1 MPWHGRQWHNKPK
14 HGVTWHGILYP
25 DTWTGLADTA
35 WSAAWHG
42 AVCQG
47 NARIMPWPVLYSALQ
62 CSTGENGARCR
73 SLTCTHTSAPV
84 EEVEEKV
91 YEVQDAQKNLEE
103 DEEEEEEGIITFI
116 LGSLP
121 RMTL

>member
-1 MPWHGRQWHNKPK
+1 MAR
-14 HGVTWHGILYP
+14 Y
-25 DTWTGLADTA
+25 AR
-35 WSAAWHG
+35 
-42 AVCQG
+42 G

-62 CSTGENGARCR
+62 CSTGEHSARCR

-84 EEVEEKV
+84 EEEDEKV
-91 YEVQDAQKNLEE
+91 YEVQDAQQNLE
-103 DEEEEEEGIITFI
+103 EEEEEEGRITFM

>member
-1 MPWHGRQWHNKPK
+1 MVYYILTRGLVWLTLHGLQP
-14 HGVTWHGILYP
+14 GIARY
-25 DTWTGLADTA
+25 AR
-35 WSAAWHG
+35 
-42 AVCQG
+42 G

-103 DEEEEEEGIITFI
+103 EEEKEGSITFM

>member
-1 MPWHGRQWHNKPK
+1 
-14 HGVTWHGILYP
+14 
-25 DTWTGLADTA
+25 
-35 WSAAWHG
+35 
-42 AVCQG
+42 
-47 NARIMPWPVLYSALQ
+47 MPWPVLYSALQ
-62 CSTGENGARCR
+62 CSTGEHGARCR

-84 EEVEEKV
+84 EEEDEKV